1 MPPTPMNVQDMGADT
16 GESKRSEGGPSTATM
31 INLNNLTY
39 NLEPDLSVVTNAT
52 FKQHFF
58 QQTEYSN
65 NQRATCILNT
75 GADYVDTR
83 RRWVVFTLVPP
94 DAATDPVTFGPMGSV
109 LNLINRVTVAS
120 RSGDELSRTRR
131 LNLCKASLLPYKM
144 DSEWWKST
152 GSSLGQN
159 ATLYDGTKGADGQ
172 TGSLEPMRFVIP
184 LYLLSD
190 LFGYGRFLP
199 SMLTSGMRI
208 EIEWEQP
215 DVAFT
220 PMLGKETIVTDAA
233 KGSGWDT
240 YTIKDLHI
248 NARSIQ
254 LTDAVQRH
262 LNELSATN
270 GLEIVYTDW
279 ETTEQAKVA
288 GTQINLEVRKASS
301 RALKA
306 YGKIRYSEAKE
317 GTRDSMVSAPF
328 SSVQHQ
334 WQLGSLYFPHQP
346 IKASKDTKPFSAS
359 QESYLHLLDSFTPK
373 SGIAKSA
380 MPLRGPGIEKL
391 PGAVVTR
398 TADFTMTSAGSF
410 ADTKSGDHIVF
421 FNTSDAGYAKHIPII
436 REVKSKTDAN
446 VVVLTED
453 FTVEN
458 GGTIVYGRPYKLRES
473 YHDREPTSF
482 GVKTNFQ
489 NNASLLA
496 CCLERSALF
505 NLSGIP
511 INNSRVLLL
520 RATTYD
526 TADKDVTIF
535 LQYVKLA
542 RVFLNNCEVEQ

>member
-1 MPPTPMNVQDMGADT
+1 MTDQKHNVPMNTQDMGAA
-16 GESKRSEGGPSTATM
+16 GGGEGGPSTGTM
-31 INLNNLTY
+31 ISLNNLTY

-52 FKQHFF
+52 YKQHFF
-58 QQTEYSN
+58 QQTTYTN

-75 GADYVDTR
+75 GADYLDTR
-83 RRWVVFTLVPP
+83 RSWLVFTLVPP
-94 DAATDPVTFGPMGSV
+94 DEGAAVGFGPTGSV

-131 LNLCKASLLPYKM
+131 LNLCKSSIMPYKM
-144 DSEWWKST
+144 DTEWWKST
-152 GSSLGQN
+152 GNSLGRN
-159 ATLYDGTKGADGQ
+159 ATLYPKTPGGDGAIDG
-172 TGSLEPMRFVIP
+172 LEPMRFVIP
-184 LYLLSD
+184 LYCLSD

-208 EIEWEQP
+208 EIEWETP
-215 DVAFT
+215 DVAFV
-220 PMLGKETIVTDAA
+220 PGEGAA
-233 KGSGWDT
+233 SVKAGGWT
-240 YTIKDLHI
+240 SYAVKDLHI

-254 LTDAVQRH
+254 LTDACQRH

-270 GLEIVYTDW
+270 GLEIVFTDW
-279 ETTEQAKVA
+279 ETTEQSKVT
-288 GTQINLEVRKASS
+288 GSQINLEVRKASS

-306 YGKIRYSEAKE
+306 YGKIRYNVTNE
-317 GTRDSMVSAPF
+317 GTRDSMASAPF
-328 SSVQHQ
+328 DAIQHQ

-346 IKASKDTKPFSAS
+346 IKASLDSNPFSAS

-380 MPLRGPGIEKL
+380 MPLNDVKLRQLSVGEVDHKQIDIGDGVMADVAFTLTSDGATFTATLRPGD
-391 PGAVVTR
+391 R
-398 TADFTMTSAGSF
+398 
-410 ADTKSGDHIVF
+410 IVF
-421 FNTSDAGYAKHIPII
+421 FSKDPLKKHIPII
-436 REVKSKTDAN
+436 RTVDQ
-446 VVVLTED
+446 VVGDTELSLVSD
-453 FTVEN
+453 YPTGAHSV
-458 GGTIVYGRPYKLRES
+458 PYKRIES
-473 YHDREPTSF
+473 FEYGCPNAF
-482 GVKTNFQ
+482 GVGTNFQ

-526 TADKDVTIF
+526 QAEKDVTIF